1 MTPRRARRDRNVV
14 TSLPLTSMGSEQDA
28 LRGLT
33 RYDPALSDF
42 VDAWKEIE
50 TGGARAAV
58 IIATEYVEDALEGIF
73 RQCEPSGGFICRSV
87 ESMLWRIGEVNV
99 EQEDCNALC
108 PGDKT
113 RLALR
118 HTGVLHFGTCGHRR
132 RCPGRSTDRQG
143 SDAAPRG
150 GDRPHDAALL

>member
-1 MTPRRARRDRNVV
+1 
-14 TSLPLTSMGSEQDA
+14 
-28 LRGLT
+28 
-33 RYDPALSDF
+33 
-42 VDAWKEIE
+42 
-50 TGGARAAV
+50 
-58 IIATEYVEDALEGIF
+58 
-73 RQCEPSGGFICRSV
+73 
-87 ESMLWRIGEVNV
+87 MLWGIGEVNV

-150 GDRPHDAALL
+150 GDRPMTLHYFESRVTLPQFLQLGLEYGRFRPTTTLYLCGSTWTNSPTCGPLH

>member
-1 MTPRRARRDRNVV
+1 MKHEGALNPERREGALMTPKRARRDRNVV

-73 RQCEPSGGFICRSV
+73 RQ
-87 ESMLWRIGEVNV
+87 L
-99 EQEDCNALC
+99 
-108 PGDKT
+108 
-113 RLALR
+113 
-118 HTGVLHFGTCGHRR
+118 
-132 RCPGRSTDRQG
+132 
-143 SDAAPRG
+143 
-150 GDRPHDAALL
+150 

>member
-1 MTPRRARRDRNVV
+1 MSNGRGCCTSPSCAAPMPMRAWVPSTCRG
-14 TSLPLTSMGSEQDA
+14 SGSGPAWLPPMPPTISA
-28 LRGLT
+28 IT
-33 RYDPALSDF
+33 
-42 VDAWKEIE
+42 
-50 TGGARAAV
+50 V
-58 IIATEYVEDALEGIF
+58 IIVTEYVENAFEGIF

-99 EQEDCNALC
+99 EQEDRNALC

-118 HTGVLHFGTCGHRR
+118 HTGALHFGTCGHRR

>member
-1 MTPRRARRDRNVV
+1 MTPKRARRDRNVV

-73 RQCEPSGGFICRSV
+73 RQCE
-87 ESMLWRIGEVNV
+87 
-99 EQEDCNALC
+99 
-108 PGDKT
+108 T
-113 RLALR
+113 
-118 HTGVLHFGTCGHRR
+118 
-132 RCPGRSTDRQG
+132 
-143 SDAAPRG
+143 
-150 GDRPHDAALL
+150 

>member
-1 MTPRRARRDRNVV
+1 
-14 TSLPLTSMGSEQDA
+14 MGSEQDA

-73 RQCEPSGGFICRSV
+73 RQCE
-87 ESMLWRIGEVNV
+87 
-99 EQEDCNALC
+99 
-108 PGDKT
+108 T
-113 RLALR
+113 
-118 HTGVLHFGTCGHRR
+118 
-132 RCPGRSTDRQG
+132 
-143 SDAAPRG
+143 
-150 GDRPHDAALL
+150 